1 MKRSRIFRLFA
12 LAILFTGILFTFKPI
27 YFYVRLYLSE
37 IILQN
42 QWDEIKKGTKL
53 KNNFLNLIPIGRII
67 IPGVNLDTIILDGSD
82 ERILSYGLG
91 KVSNGSKI
99 HEKRNNIVISGHR
112 DTHFKKL
119 KAINIGDKIILEHL
133 EGESKYAVNDI
144 FLVDPDEIS
153 YIEKNK
159 NNTLTLITCFPFN
172 YIGAAPLRMI
182 VVGKL
187 IL

>member
-1 MKRSRIFRLFA
+1 MKQSRIFRLFA
-12 LAILFTGILFTFKPI
+12 FALLFSGILFTSKPI

-37 IILQN
+37 IILMN
-42 QWDEIKKGTKL
+42 HWNEIKKGDKI

-67 IPGVNLDTIILDGSD
+67 IPDVNLDTIVLDGSD

-91 KVSNGSKI
+91 KVQNGSKI

-119 KAINIGDKIILEHL
+119 KAINIGDKITLEHL
-133 EGESKYAVNDI
+133 EGESKYAVDDI
-144 FLVDPDEIS
+144 FLVDPDETN

-159 NNTLTLITCFPFN
+159 NNTLTLITCFPFD
-172 YIGAAPLRMI
+172 YIGSAPLRMI
-182 VVGKL
+182 VVGKI